1 MDYNDVRENLQN
13 GKYTA
18 VYADEEY
25 PQALPNGYVTD
36 REKSVAWNEEQ
47 VEKSIRAQKR
57 WSAKRREIYIKVR
70 NEFCSDL
77 ESAIMDD
84 LECNRD
90 QAYIIFDR
98 ACTRSDD
105 RYGHIEYAQS
115 YADLIRRF
123 VDAKGETH
131 DAE

>member
-1 MDYNDVRENLQN
+1 MDYNDVRENLSN

-25 PQALPNGYVTD
+25 PMALPKGYVTD

-57 WSAKRREIYIKVR
+57 WSAKRREVDFDVR
-70 NEFCSDL
+70 KQFSDDL

-84 LECNRD
+84 ISCNRD
-90 QAYIIFDR
+90 QAYIIFER
-98 ACTRSDD
+98 AINRSDD
-105 RYGHIEYAQS
+105 RMERIDYAES

-123 VDAKGETH
+123 IDAGKE
-131 DAE
+131 A